1 MPIYRGDFDV
11 HAEIVLPDGAP
22 PLEIKTIQPFM
33 ELRLRN
39 GPKDAK
45 GHVTALIAEL
55 IANVEQPD
63 NSRQELT
70 ALLVKLLDVMSFV
83 THNGYKLIRCQRV
96 IFWEPHATTRELR
109 VYNVFDPYYPPLPEL
124 TQDLLNTV
132 QTLLTA
138 QPASH
143 VLRALACFRKGVL
156 EQRPEDQF
164 QQFWFAMEVIAEGMK
179 EDDAR
184 PIGCPTCQNALMCVS
199 CNKEPTRRLSGRQG
213 IRKLIHQLLSEDEAR
228 LIDQGLGKAR
238 NKLMHGSTPAAV
250 EVELGVEFTRIIN
263 KAAWLAWHAI
273 MSAMPSSL
281 DDDDTPLQFM
291 HREGQFAR
299 HQMVPG
305 VVAEFQCDSA
315 VPFPAPEQI
324 PTIEIDQEVSIR
336 TLAQEA
342 PGDSA

>member
-1 MPIYRGDFDV
+1 
-11 HAEIVLPDGAP
+11 
-22 PLEIKTIQPFM
+22 M
-33 ELRLRN
+33 E
-39 GPKDAK
+39 

-184 PIGCPTCQNALMCVS
+184 PIG
-199 CNKEPTRRLSGRQG
+199 
-213 IRKLIHQLLSEDEAR
+213 
-228 LIDQGLGKAR
+228 
-238 NKLMHGSTPAAV
+238 
-250 EVELGVEFTRIIN
+250 
-263 KAAWLAWHAI
+263 
-273 MSAMPSSL
+273 
-281 DDDDTPLQFM
+281 
-291 HREGQFAR
+291 
-299 HQMVPG
+299 
-305 VVAEFQCDSA
+305 
-315 VPFPAPEQI
+315 
-324 PTIEIDQEVSIR
+324 
-336 TLAQEA
+336 
-342 PGDSA
+342 

>member
-11 HAEIVLPDGAP
+11 HAEVVLPYGAP
-22 PLEIKTIQPFM
+22 PLEIKLVDPFM
-33 ELRLRN
+33 ELRVYN
-39 GPKDAK
+39 GGADEN
-45 GHVTALIAEL
+45 GHVTGLIAEL
-55 IANVEQPD
+55 IANVEEPD
-63 NSRQELT
+63 KSRQELT
-70 ALLVKLLDVMSFV
+70 AILIKLLDVMSFV

-132 QTLLTA
+132 QTLLVA
-138 QPASH
+138 GPAPH
-143 VLRALACFRKGVL
+143 MLRALACFRKGVL
-156 EQRPEDQF
+156 EPRPEDQF
-164 QQFWFAMEVIAEGMK
+164 QQFWFAMEVIVEGMK
-179 EDDAR
+179 EDEAL
-184 PIGCPTCQNALMCVS
+184 PIGCPTCHKALMCVA

-213 IRKLIHQLLSEDEAR
+213 IRKLIHQLLPVVEAR
-228 LIDQGLGKAR
+228 QIDQRLGKAR

-250 EVELGVEFTRIIN
+250 EAELGVEFSRIIN

-281 DDDDTPLQFM
+281 DEDDTPLQFM
-291 HREGQFAR
+291 HRQGQFAR

-305 VVAEFQCDSA
+305 VVAELQCEG
-315 VPFPAPEQI
+315 VEPYPAPEQI
-324 PTIEIDQEVSIR
+324 PTIQISHEVSIR
-336 TLAQEA
+336 TLAQAA